1 MAGKRLN
8 SALSIILLG
17 FLAGCISKSPY
28 EQLVADELAK
38 GIRQDS
44 LFHGIYFQMERK
56 AFQERSHQLNR
67 EGVFTDGE
75 AAKVRFKILELPDT
89 ATFLFYPDFLED
101 KIYQVQALAEYD
113 AWAPWNKSQ
122 NAQALCRDLRG
133 LMLKWYGGNDFIKVE
148 SDDKPTL
155 WVKVDGNRRITLA
168 EDDDA
173 RVKIFFRDLTYQ
185 GDK

>member
-1 MAGKRLN
+1 MAGKKLN
-8 SALSIILLG
+8 SVFFIVLLIA
-17 FLAGCISKSPY
+17 LAGCIGKSPY
-28 EQLVADELAK
+28 EQLVADELET
-38 GIRQDS
+38 GIRHDS
-44 LFHGIYFQMERK
+44 LFHGIHFQMDRK

-75 AAKVRFKILELPDT
+75 AAKVRFKILELRDT
-89 ATFLFYPDFLED
+89 ATFLFYPDFHEN
-101 KIYQVQALAEYD
+101 KVYQIQALAEYD
-113 AWAPWNKSQ
+113 AWAPWNKNL
-122 NAQALCRDLRG
+122 NAQALGEDLRK
-133 LMLKWYGGNDFIKVE
+133 LMLKWYGGNDFLKVE

-155 WVKVDGNRRITLA
+155 WVKVDGNRRITLT